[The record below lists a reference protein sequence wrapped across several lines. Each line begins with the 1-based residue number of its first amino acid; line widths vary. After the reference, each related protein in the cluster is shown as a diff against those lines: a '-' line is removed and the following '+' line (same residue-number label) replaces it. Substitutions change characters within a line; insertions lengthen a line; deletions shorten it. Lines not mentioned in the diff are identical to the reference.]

1 MDSSPPGFSI
11 RGILQAR
18 ILEWVAISFSR
29 RSAQLRHWT
38 GVFHNAGR
46 LFTIRRAT
54 RKGPPYL
61 FNLLWSLCFVT
72 IFHNYILSPKSTYPY
87 LKLSFPTIC
96 SVYPLWE
103 LTRQLKPKLYEWIPS
118 KSASLVVLSISV
130 NVKSLFPFAW
140 VKFSDLSLTFLTP
153 HMESIRT
160 TCSLS
165 SKIYLDTQHFCPLLS
180 WAEPAPSAAIDL

>member
-118 KSASLVVLSISV
+118 QICFSCGLVHISKCQVSVSIC
-130 NVKSLFPFAW
+130 LGQIFRLILD
-140 VKFSDLSLTFLTP
+140 FSD
-153 HMESIRT
+153 
-160 TCSLS
+160 S
-165 SKIYLDTQHFCPLLS
+165 SHGIHQNNM
-180 WAEPAPSAAIDL
+180 